1 MTANQRRQHLD
12 LRFSLSVFVEL
23 AVRLLGCLL
32 HDAALFWGYRNKP
45 SLAPVGLVF
54 AYAVAARE
62 TG

>member
-32 HDAALFWGYRNKP
+32 HDAAWGYRNKP
-45 SLAPVGLVF
+45 RLAPVGLVF